1 MYFIGR
7 AYLLHFNI
15 TGARYT
21 NRCKFLRFGVVYFLG
36 ATCNMLGQIA
46 WESIVSWP
54 MDFVS
59 TSTYKR
65 KKSVN

>member
-7 AYLLHFNI
+7 ANLPHFNI

-36 ATCNMLGQIA
+36 ATCNLLGQIA
-46 WESIVSWP
+46 WGSVISQP

-59 TSTYKR
+59 TSTKQ
-65 KKSVN
+65 KSQNLN